1 MLLNDVHERDG
12 TDLFVAT
19 YSVYKRQDGSLF
31 SVSVWSDGVR
41 SLLPETDIV
50 ALHRGSTGQ
59 SAYVPMA
66 ELLRTCGDLMT
77 ATGHRPVR
85 RSEGIS
91 GRHAVRG
98 AVGAVQRSL
107 MLTPMRGR
115 ARAGSRPRNGG
126 PPCDADRECK
136 RSDAVRYPLSAHSGS
151 VAARAA

>member
-85 RSEGIS
+85 YEVKAFPDDTRFAALLARFSE
-91 GRHAVRG
+91 A
-98 AVGAVQRSL
+98 
-107 MLTPMRGR
+107 
-115 ARAGSRPRNGG
+115 
-126 PPCDADRECK
+126 
-136 RSDAVRYPLSAHSGS
+136 
-151 VAARAA
+151 